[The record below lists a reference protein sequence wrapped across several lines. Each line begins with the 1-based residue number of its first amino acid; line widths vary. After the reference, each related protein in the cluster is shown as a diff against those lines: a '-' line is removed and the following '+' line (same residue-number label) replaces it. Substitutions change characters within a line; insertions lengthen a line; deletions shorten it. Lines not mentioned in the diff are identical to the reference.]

1 MSYRISCDV
10 GGTFTDFALVDEQN
24 NLHTHKVPSTPEDPV
39 SAILKGVEELA
50 KRFSMSSE
58 EFISKTDMFLH
69 GTTIATNAVTQ
80 RKTVKTGFITH
91 KHFEDIFS
99 FRVWSK
105 EEAYNPRLEEPKP
118 FIPRYLTLGVTE
130 DEEESLNEDEVR
142 EAIRTLKGYKVEAVG
157 VCLLRS
163 YLDPSH
169 EKKIAEIVSEEWP
182 EVAKAVSCEI
192 QPTVGECYRVHAT
205 ALNASLIPIMKKYL
219 VQLHEKLRSQ
229 GLKREVLTATSTAG
243 VVYAREAAN
252 KPVFTIGS
260 GPSIAPLTGLFYG
273 EKAGWRNVIVTDMGG
288 TSFDVSMVTNG
299 EIKMAQ
305 QGWVAGY
312 PTGISSVEIM
322 SLGAGGGSI
331 AWLDPGKML
340 KVGPQ
345 SAGAVPGPVCYNQGG
360 REPTVTDANVLLGYL
375 NPDYFLGGR
384 KKLSL
389 PMAEEAI
396 KDTIA
401 NPLNL
406 DTLDA
411 AHGIFSITN
420 QNMVAGIE
428 EISIAR
434 GIDPRHYLLVA
445 AGGAGPI
452 HAGRLAQTLGM
463 KSVLIPRSAGTFCA
477 LGLANSDIKR
487 SSAWSFITRS
497 DEGDLHRV
505 NQMFEEREAKII
517 RELEGDGI
525 ARDNIRLERW
535 VEARYPLQI
544 WVEVRN
550 PLPSGTLS
558 EKDILQMV
566 NSFHKKYESIYT
578 YCMPD
583 SPVEFVT
590 WGVTGVGLIPR
601 VTLREQPSR
610 GENPSVAKKGERMV
624 YFYEEKSRVK
634 TTIYDGATLTNGM
647 KIGGPG
653 IIEDPFTTIVIFPQS
668 QVTVSEYG
676 NYSMTIS

>member
-1 MSYRISCDV
+1 
-10 GGTFTDFALVDEQN
+10 
-24 NLHTHKVPSTPEDPV
+24 
-39 SAILKGVEELA
+39 
-50 KRFSMSSE
+50 
-58 EFISKTDMFLH
+58 
-69 GTTIATNAVTQ
+69 
-80 RKTVKTGFITH
+80 
-91 KHFEDIFS
+91 
-99 FRVWSK
+99 
-105 EEAYNPRLEEPKP
+105 
-118 FIPRYLTLGVTE
+118 
-130 DEEESLNEDEVR
+130 
-142 EAIRTLKGYKVEAVG
+142 
-157 VCLLRS
+157 
-163 YLDPSH
+163 
-169 EKKIAEIVSEEWP
+169 
-182 EVAKAVSCEI
+182 
-192 QPTVGECYRVHAT
+192 
-205 ALNASLIPIMKKYL
+205 
-219 VQLHEKLRSQ
+219 
-229 GLKREVLTATSTAG
+229 
-243 VVYAREAAN
+243 
-252 KPVFTIGS
+252 
-260 GPSIAPLTGLFYG
+260 
-273 EKAGWRNVIVTDMGG
+273 MGG

-389 PMAEEAI
+389 PMAEKAI

-401 NPLNL
+401 QPLNL
-406 DTLDA
+406 NTVDA
-411 AHGIFSITN
+411 AHGIFTITN

-434 GIDPRHYLLVA
+434 GIDPRQYLLVA

-477 LGLANSDIKR
+477 LGLVNSDIKR

-497 DEGDLHRV
+497 DECDLHRV
-505 NQMFEEREAKII
+505 NQMFEEREARII
-517 RELEGDGI
+517 KELESDGI

-550 PLPSGTLS
+550 PVPSGTLS

-566 NSFHKKYESIYT
+566 NSFHKKYENIYT

-601 VTLREQPSR
+601 VTLREQPSH
-610 GENPSVAKKGERMV
+610 GKNPSVAKKGERMV
-624 YFYEEKSRVK
+624 YFNEEKSRIK

-647 KIGGPG
+647 KIEGPG

-668 QVTVSEYG
+668 QVTVNEYG
-676 NYSMTIS
+676 NYYMTTS